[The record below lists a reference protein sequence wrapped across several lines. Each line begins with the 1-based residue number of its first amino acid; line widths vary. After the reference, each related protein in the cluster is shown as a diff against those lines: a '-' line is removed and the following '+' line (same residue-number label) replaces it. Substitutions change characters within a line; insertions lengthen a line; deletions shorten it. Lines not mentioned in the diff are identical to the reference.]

1 MSDYSIKLKA
11 LMHDPIHKIW
21 SFSNVKDSE
30 LVHEDCPRQLK
41 HEKVAWDL
49 YNFLISGSP
58 FDDVVKMADVI
69 ASGLTRFLV
78 SPQGEAAAD
87 FYEESSVFYDDAKFI
102 DCFTGTPKNC
112 GAPSSHKEVQEI
124 FEKLGNLKFK
134 DSMEREKFYF
144 LFLWRFLPE
153 IFPWINTHPADSRTP
168 NHSIY
173 DHLVQTS
180 ALASCLKGG
189 DSPAFLLWT
198 LGPVQSFIESA
209 KKTSDLWAGSFL
221 LSYLTFKAIS
231 VVMEEEGV
239 DHVIF
244 PNLNGQPLV
253 DKWLYNYF
261 KSINVDIECFK
272 NWEKEWEDFFK
283 NNSNDIEEKITI
295 ANIPNRFLAV
305 VPSSKAAALAKRCSD
320 AVKDAL
326 VGFSKDIKDIELNI
340 EDIESFFNIYWVVL
354 PWMEEGKDENITN
367 LIKDYRC
374 LVDELEDKEDNKH
387 NNKEDELLA
396 VDIVEFVVN
405 HPLYKAKGNFNSQIG
420 VAYSLLVEMS
430 EKILASRKNIRDFV
444 NIPPQTGKKCSICGE
459 YSAIPSKE
467 EESLCS
473 ICALKRKLPSIMKEK
488 LFLQTDIRF
497 PSTSEMPTVKYKEEE
512 SVKNIAGEFVSKIKA
527 LKLTEGVYGAI
538 SVPKL
543 KGNKLYHID
552 GQFLMPSTYRKEYLA
567 KEYGFSGEQ
576 QELDEIKNFL
586 LKSEIN
592 PPVYYAI
599 LAMDGDKMGEWI
611 SGGKNPPIEK
621 LLHDKTI
628 EALEK
633 SWPQNVES
641 KVTLERFL
649 NFNHPMTPSFHSAF
663 SRRLSD
669 FALNNVRS
677 IVEEDFFGKLIYAG
691 GDDVLAFLP
700 VEDAFLCAANLQEKF
715 KNLFGEKGSMSAGIV
730 FVHHKY
736 PLQMAL
742 NEVRDAERKAKKC
755 YGREACCLKLIK
767 NSGESRRVGIKWG
780 SDEMKFFENLVSIY
794 SNSENSNDKENQQLP
809 SKFGYDF
816 MDIVRELVGEEETF
830 SKKKEGKNGLLMKIL
845 LKELKRIYHQK
856 FPKDKRDVNFEKT
869 MLSLFD
875 GWQYGYDEF
884 ANMFIIARFIG
895 RQGREV

>member
-21 SFSNVKDSE
+21 SFSNVGDSD
-30 LVHEDCPRQLK
+30 LRHNDCQSKLK
-41 HEKVAWDL
+41 HERVAWDL

-78 SPQGEAAAD
+78 SPQEVGVGD
-87 FYEESSVFYDDAKFI
+87 FHEESSVFYGDAKFI
-102 DCFTGTPKNC
+102 DCFNGDKKDC
-112 GAPSSHKEVQEI
+112 GAPVNHKEVQEI

-153 IFPWINTHPADSRTP
+153 IFPWIATHPADSRTP

-180 ALASCLKGG
+180 ALSSCLKDG

-221 LSYLTFKAIS
+221 LSYLTFTAIS
-231 VVMEEEGV
+231 LVMVEEGV

-253 DKWLYNYF
+253 DKWLYDYF
-261 KSINVDIECFK
+261 KSIDVDIERFK
-272 NWEKEWEDFFK
+272 IWKKDWKDFFEK
-283 NNSNDIEEKITI
+283 NSNNIEEKITI

-305 VPSSKAAALAKRCSD
+305 VPSSKAAALAKRCTD
-320 AVKDAL
+320 AVKDAFL
-326 VGFSKDIKDIELNI
+326 NFSKDRNDIELNI

-354 PWMEEGKDENITN
+354 PWMEKGESISD
-367 LIKDYRC
+367 LLKDYRE
-374 LVDELEDKEDNKH
+374 LTKNLRDSKEHKKEKKDEWSS
-387 NNKEDELLA
+387 
-396 VDIVEFVVN
+396 VDIVEFVAN
-405 HPLYKAKGNFNSQIG
+405 HPLYKPKEAFSFNSQIG
-420 VAYSLLVEMS
+420 IAYSLLVEMS
-430 EKILASRKNIRDFV
+430 ERILASRKNMRDFV
-444 NIPPQTGKKCSICGE
+444 NIPPQLGKKCSICGE
-459 YSAIPSKE
+459 YSAIQSKE
-467 EESLCS
+467 DESLCS
-473 ICALKRKLPSIMKEK
+473 ICALKRKLPSIIKEN
-488 LFLQTDIRF
+488 LSLQSNIRF
-497 PSTSEMPTVKYKEEE
+497 PSTSDMPTVKYKEEE
-512 SVKNIAGEFVSKIKA
+512 SVITIAEELVSKIKA
-527 LKLTEGVYGAI
+527 LKLNEGVYGAI

-543 KGNKLYHID
+543 KGNKLYQLD

-567 KEYGFSGEQ
+567 KEYGFAGEQ
-576 QELDEIKNFL
+576 KELDEIKNFL
-586 LKSEIN
+586 TEKKID

-599 LAMDGDKMGEWI
+599 LAMDGDRVGQWI
-611 SGGKNPPIEK
+611 SGGKNPPIGK
-621 LLHDKTI
+621 LLHEKTVD
-628 EALEK
+628 ALKKYWPK
-633 SWPQNVES
+633 SEES
-641 KVTLERFL
+641 KIKIEQFL

-669 FALNNVRS
+669 FALNNVRN
-677 IVEEDFFGKLIYAG
+677 IVEKDFSGKLIYAG

-700 VEDAFLCAANLQEKF
+700 VEDAFLCAAKLQDKF
-715 KNLFGEKGSMSAGIV
+715 KELFGEKGTMSAGIV

-742 NEVRDAERKAKKC
+742 HDVREAEKNAKN
-755 YGREACCLKLIK
+755 YYDREACCLTLIK
-767 NSGESRRVGIKWG
+767 NSGESRRVGVKWG
-780 SDEMKFFENLVSIY
+780 SDGMKFFENLVSIY
-794 SNSENSNDKENQQLP
+794 SKLENSKSKESKQLP

-816 MDIVRELVGEEETF
+816 MDIVRELVTEEDCF
-830 SKKKEGKNGLLMKIL
+830 SDQQESKNGLLKKIL
-845 LKELKRIYHQK
+845 LKELKRIYRQK
-856 FPKDKRDVNFEKT
+856 FQKDKRDVNFEKA

-895 RQGREV
+895 RQGREE

>member
-1 MSDYSIKLKA
+1 MSSQMSDYSIKLKA
-11 LMHDPIHKIW
+11 LLHDPIHKIW
-21 SFSNVKDSE
+21 SFSNVKDLE
-30 LVHEDCPRQLK
+30 LRHNDCQSKSK
-41 HEKVAWDL
+41 HERVAYDL

-58 FDDVVKMADVI
+58 FDEVVKMADVI

-102 DCFTGTPKNC
+102 DCFTGTAKNC
-112 GAPSSHKEVQEI
+112 GAPASHKEVQEI

-239 DHVIF
+239 DHLIF

-253 DKWLYNYF
+253 DKWLYDYF
-261 KSINVDIECFK
+261 KSINVDIECFT
-272 NWEKEWEDFFK
+272 NWKKEWEDFFK
-283 NNSNDIEEKITI
+283 NNSNTIEEKITI

-326 VGFSKDIKDIELNI
+326 VGFAKDIKDIELNI

-354 PWMEEGKDENITN
+354 PWMEEGES
-367 LIKDYRC
+367 IKELFDDYRY
-374 LVDELEDKEDNKH
+374 LTGKEDKEY
-387 NNKEDELLA
+387 ELFA
-396 VDIVEFVVN
+396 VDIAEFVVN
-405 HPLYKAKGNFNSQIG
+405 HPLYKPKGDFNSQIG
-420 VAYSLLVEMS
+420 IAYSLLVEMS
-430 EKILASRKNIRDFV
+430 ELILASRKNIRDFV
-444 NIPPQTGKKCSICGE
+444 NIPRQTGKKCSICGE
-459 YSAIPSKE
+459 YSAIPFKE
-467 EESLCS
+467 DESLCS

-488 LFLQTDIRF
+488 LSLQSNIRF

-512 SVKNIAGEFVSKIKA
+512 SLKNIAAELVSKIKA
-527 LKLTEGVYGAI
+527 FKLNEGVYGAI

-567 KEYGFSGEQ
+567 KEYGFAGEQ
-576 QELDEIKNFL
+576 QALDEIKNFL
-586 LKSEIN
+586 IKNEIE

-611 SGGKNPPIEK
+611 SGGKNPPIGK
-621 LLHDKTI
+621 LLHDKAI
-628 EALEK
+628 EPLK
-633 SWPQNVES
+633 KYWSPKDES
-641 KVTLERFL
+641 KLTIGRFL
-649 NFNHPMTPSFHSAF
+649 DFNHPMTPSFHSAF

-669 FALNNVRS
+669 FALNKVRS
-677 IVEEDFFGKLIYAG
+677 IVETDFSGKLIYAG

-700 VEDAFLCAANLQEKF
+700 VEDAFSCAAELQKEF

-767 NSGESRRVGIKWG
+767 NSGESRRVGIKWESEG
-780 SDEMKFFENLVSIY
+780 MKFFENLVSIY
-794 SNSENSNDKENQQLP
+794 SNSENSNNKESQQLP

-830 SKKKEGKNGLLMKIL
+830 SKKQESKNDFLKKIL

-856 FPKDKRDVNFEKT
+856 FPKDERDVNFEKA
-869 MLSLFD
+869 MLSLFED
-875 GWQYGYDEF
+875 WQYGYDEF

>member
-78 SPQGEAAAD
+78 SPQGEAAGD
-87 FYEESSVFYDDAKFI
+87 FYEESSVFYGDAKFI
-102 DCFTGTPKNC
+102 DCFNGDKKDC
-112 GAPSSHKEVQEI
+112 GAPENHKEVQEI

-153 IFPWINTHPADSRTP
+153 IFPWIATHPADSRTP

-180 ALASCLKGG
+180 ALSSCLKGG

-221 LSYLTFKAIS
+221 LSYLTFAAIS

-239 DHVIF
+239 DHLIF

-253 DKWLYNYF
+253 DKWLYDYF
-261 KSINVDIECFK
+261 KSIDVDIERFK
-272 NWEKEWEDFFK
+272 IWKKDWKYFFEK
-283 NNSNDIEEKITI
+283 NSNNIEEKITI

-305 VPSSKAAALAKRCSD
+305 VPSSKAAALAKQCTD

-326 VGFSKDIKDIELNI
+326 LNFSKDRNDIELNI

-354 PWMEEGKDENITN
+354 PWMGKGESISD
-367 LIKDYRC
+367 LLKDYRE
-374 LVDELEDKEDNKH
+374 LTKNLRDSKEHKKEKKDEWSS
-387 NNKEDELLA
+387 

-405 HPLYKAKGNFNSQIG
+405 HPLYKPKEASIFNSQIG

-430 EKILASRKNIRDFV
+430 ERILASRKNMRDFV
-444 NIPPQTGKKCSICGE
+444 NIPPQLGKKCSICGE
-459 YSAIPSKE
+459 YSAIQSKE
-467 EESLCS
+467 DESLCS
-473 ICALKRKLPSIMKEK
+473 ICALKRKLPSIIKEN
-488 LFLQTDIRF
+488 LSLQSNIRF
-497 PSTSEMPTVKYKEEE
+497 PSTSEMPTVKYKEE
-512 SVKNIAGEFVSKIKA
+512 SVKKIESEFESKIKA
-527 LKLTEGVYGAI
+527 LKLNEGVFGAI

-543 KGNKLYHID
+543 KDNKLYKID

-567 KEYGFSGEQ
+567 KEYGFAGEQ
-576 QELDEIKNFL
+576 QELDEIKKL
-586 LKSEIN
+586 LIENNIE

-599 LAMDGDKMGEWI
+599 LSMDGDEMGKWI
-611 SGGKNPPIEK
+611 SGEKNLSIEQ
-621 LLHDKTI
+621 LLNPKTT
-628 EALEK
+628 EALKKYWPKDSNTKISIEEFLK
-633 SWPQNVES
+633 SP
-641 KVTLERFL
+641 
-649 NFNHPMTPSFHSAF
+649 HPMTPSFHIAF
-663 SRRLSD
+663 SRRLSG
-669 FALNNVRS
+669 FALERVKT
-677 IVEEDFFGKLIYAG
+677 IVEQEFYGKLIYAG

-700 VEDAFLCAANLQEKF
+700 VEDAFFCASKLQDIF
-715 KNLFGEKGSMSAGIV
+715 KELFGEKGSMSAGIV

-742 NEVRDAERKAKKC
+742 HEVRDAEKKAKNC
-755 YGREACCLKLIK
+755 YDREACCLKLIK

-780 SDEMKFFENLVSIY
+780 SDGMKFFENLVSVY
-794 SNSENSNDKENQQLP
+794 SKLENSKSKDSQQLP

-816 MDIVRELVGEEETF
+816 MDIVREIVGEETIF
-830 SKKKEGKNGLLMKIL
+830 SKKQENKDELLKKIL
-845 LKELKRIYHQK
+845 LKELKRIYRQK
-856 FPKDKRDVNFEKT
+856 FQKDKRDVNFEKA

-895 RQGREV
+895 RQGREE